1 MTAVFMFVKYSY
13 YNLTPSLA
21 SYFEKSW
28 CESEFNTI
36 RLNKEIWVS
45 SLCIYLIKS

>member
-21 SYFEKSW
+21 SYFEKL